1 MKNTINNLPFEVKA
15 ILWAICKKRQ
25 SDFLQKNKNL
35 TKKELELKRTL
46 DYIRIDKLTDAIE
59 KMNNWKLYDELGID
73 DLILNQEQPWNQLQ
87 N

>member
-1 MKNTINNLPFEVKA
+1 MKNTQINNLPFEVKA

-25 SDFLQKNKNL
+25 NDFLQKNKNL

-59 KMNNWKLYDELGID
+59 KMNWWKLFDELWID
-73 DLILNQEQPWNQLQ
+73 DLILNQKQPWKH
-87 N
+87 